1 MVPVPLGMA
10 LGPVLLALG
19 LAIAWVGGILSALAF
34 YGAVS
39 LAYTI
44 RAKELPLVDVFCLTF
59 LYVVRLFAGGLAT
72 GFHVSQWLVGF
83 STFFFLGLAF
93 IKRVAELSTAQSDS
107 KKMSRRGYLP
117 EDVTMLNMMGVSSS
131 FISCVLLALFVQS
144 PEVAARYASP
154 ATLWLLVP
162 LILFWQLRLWLSTTR
177 GYMLDDPIIYG
188 ARDWVSWVAF
198 ATVVAIMILANHS
211 FLS

>member
-1 MVPVPLGMA
+1 V
-10 LGPVLLALG
+10 
-19 LAIAWVGGILSALAF
+19 
-34 YGAVS
+34 
-39 LAYTI
+39 
-44 RAKELPLVDVFCLTF
+44 
-59 LYVVRLFAGGLAT
+59 
-72 GFHVSQWLVGF
+72 
-83 STFFFLGLAF
+83 
-93 IKRVAELSTAQSDS
+93 
-107 KKMSRRGYLP
+107 SRRGYLP